1 MLAWLSANLIN
12 LVLVAV
18 LVLVVGL
25 VFRAMRRDK
34 KAGNASCG
42 CDCAACGGCCKGADA
57 K

>member
-42 CDCAACGGCCKGADA
+42 CDCAACGGCCKGVDT